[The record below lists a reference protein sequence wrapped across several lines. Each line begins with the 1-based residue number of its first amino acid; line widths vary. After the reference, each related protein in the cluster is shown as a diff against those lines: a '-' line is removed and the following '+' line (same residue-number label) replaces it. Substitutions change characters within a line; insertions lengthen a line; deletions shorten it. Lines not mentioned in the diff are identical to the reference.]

1 MESVQ
6 AKRQLCGGS
15 QAAIERMIH
24 FGRELQSM
32 SEHLRRECGKN
43 SANKKMLKVTSGPT
57 FPATARSSALTPVVS
72 PQDAF
77 SLLAYSDP
85 WSSPVGYQ
93 LDSIQREPV
102 CSTLN
107 SAILGRS
114 ESAGSASR
122 RLRRQSRPSHGVV
135 NRRGAQ

>member
-1 MESVQ
+1 MESTQ
-6 AKRQLCGGS
+6 TKRQLCGGS

-43 SANKKMLKVTSGPT
+43 SANKKMLKV
-57 FPATARSSALTPVVS
+57 RSHHHDNICTRGSSFRRHLS
-72 PQDAF
+72 LQDAF

-85 WSSPVGYQ
+85 WNSPVGYQ
-93 LDSIQREPV
+93 LDALQREPV

-114 ESAGSASR
+114 QP
-122 RLRRQSRPSHGVV
+122 LVDVV
-135 NRRGAQ
+135 KALTLQLEWF